1 MFLFSLLILFSLI
14 FVLHAKEQIENAP
27 NSVQTEIRNAKM
39 HINSLSKEYAGE
51 QCQTYTDCASSRQCW
66 ETTVDSLIPCS
77 SSSTLCACNYSNG
90 DRRCITS
97 ANCLFGDRC
106 MNSTLATYS
115 FCLSCNFSE
124 LVTDR
129 FPDSYSKVDLDVET
143 CKGLLSNE
151 STLSNTNMTNVNDNM
166 NGNMSNVS
174 TSNNETSSV
183 CIAVS
188 SLAEVDSSQL
198 LYQTHRQSHVL
209 CDKFE
214 NCATPGHMV
223 EFKGQPMMMKTYCEL
238 LGKCR
243 RQIKF
248 VNGIRMKPGFR
259 LPSKSSDMQF
269 TAHAA
274 RYETRLEEMILRKV
288 IIFGI

>member
-1 MFLFSLLILFSLI
+1 MVLFSFLGLISI
-14 FVLHAKEQIENAP
+14 TFVVHAKKTPDHGPSSLQMQI
-27 NSVQTEIRNAKM
+27 RDAKM
-39 HINSLSKEYAGE
+39 HINSQSKEYAGE
-51 QCQTYTDCASSRQCW
+51 QCQTDSDCASSRQCW
-66 ETTVDSLIPCS
+66 ETTVDSLITCS

-106 MNSTLATYS
+106 MNTTLATYS

-124 LVTDR
+124 LITER
-129 FPDSYSKVDLDVET
+129 FPDSYSKVDLDVDT
-143 CKGLLSNE
+143 CKGLVPDESN
-151 STLSNTNMTNVNDNM
+151 STNTNMTNVPDGT
-166 NGNMSNVS
+166 NGNMSNGS
-174 TSNNETSSV
+174 TSSNDTSSV

-188 SLAEVDSSQL
+188 SLGDLDSSL
-198 LYQTHRQSHVL
+198 MVYPTHRQSHVL

-223 EFKGQPMMMKTYCEL
+223 EFKGRPMMMKTYCEL
-238 LGKCR
+238 LGQCH

-248 VNGIRMKPGFR
+248 VNSIRMKRGFR

-288 IIFGI
+288 IVYGI